1 MSRDHTKL
9 RVFRL
14 ADRLVLETYR
24 VSRTFPDEERYELRR
39 QLRRAAV
46 SVACNLVEGSA
57 RRTARECVNFFNI
70 ALGSACESRYL
81 LDLTARLYPVAPAS
95 WQASVAMFLEG
106 KLSAGGLLSKANTP
120 GLQTE
125 AHAYIG
131 IKAHIDGDDAA
142 ALRHLTWVKDKG
154 QRNYTEYRLALG
166 ELDRIASKN

>member
-14 ADRLVLETYR
+14 ADRVVLETYR
-24 VSRTFPDEERYELRR
+24 VSRTFPDEECYELRR

-81 LDLTARLYPVAPAS
+81 LDLTARLTRTRTSRWRV
-95 WQASVAMFLEG
+95 
-106 KLSAGGLLSKANTP
+106 LSQSTKT
-120 GLQTE
+120 
-125 AHAYIG
+125 
-131 IKAHIDGDDAA
+131 
-142 ALRHLTWVKDKG
+142 
-154 QRNYTEYRLALG
+154 
-166 ELDRIASKN
+166 